1 MSNTLPR
8 SHICITDE
16 IEAYS
21 AQIASEVQG
30 HRVVHYLRDDF
41 LIEDARAVIAEAY
54 ISEERE
60 KFLVLGA
67 KSFNVVSQNALLKI
81 LEEPPRNIVFVLIT
95 QQKSAL
101 LPTIRSRLS
110 MKKLTQGSQYVPL
123 ELSLSTLELSSLF
136 EFVKANER
144 LGRHELH
151 SLLERLYRQAVFV
164 ESMTLSKEQ
173 LEAFDLAYR
182 LVRLNARAQT
192 LLLAL
197 LATFLKPVPKGGPRH
212 VR

>member
-1 MSNTLPR
+1 MSSTLPR
-8 SHICITDE
+8 SHICITDA
-16 IEAYS
+16 IEAYA

-30 HRVVHYLRDDF
+30 HRVVSYLRDDF
-41 LIEDARAVIAEAY
+41 LIEDARAVVAEAY

-81 LEEPPRNIVFVLIT
+81 LEEPPRNIVFILIAP
-95 QQKSAL
+95 QKSAL

-110 MKKLTQGSQYVPL
+110 MKKLTQPSQYEPL
-123 ELSLSTLELSSLF
+123 ELSLSRLELSSLF

-144 LGRHELH
+144 LGRHELQ

-164 ESMTLSKEQ
+164 ESMMLSKEQ

-192 LLLAL
+192 LLVAL
-197 LATFLKPVPKGGPRH
+197 LATFLKPVAKGGVRH
-212 VR
+212 AR